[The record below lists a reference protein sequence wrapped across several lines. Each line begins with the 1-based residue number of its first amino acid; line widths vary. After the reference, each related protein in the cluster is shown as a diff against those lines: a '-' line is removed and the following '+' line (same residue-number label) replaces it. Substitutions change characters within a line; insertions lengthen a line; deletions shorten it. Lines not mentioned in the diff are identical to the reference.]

1 MFLKNDDAKKKT
13 MFGKHQV
20 GQKLAMT
27 SDRLNLAFLMNGNI
41 FLVY

>member
-1 MFLKNDDAKKKT
+1 MTPKSEAGKKT

-27 SDRLNLAFLMNGNI
+27 SDRLNLNEWKYLPCV
-41 FLVY
+41 LK